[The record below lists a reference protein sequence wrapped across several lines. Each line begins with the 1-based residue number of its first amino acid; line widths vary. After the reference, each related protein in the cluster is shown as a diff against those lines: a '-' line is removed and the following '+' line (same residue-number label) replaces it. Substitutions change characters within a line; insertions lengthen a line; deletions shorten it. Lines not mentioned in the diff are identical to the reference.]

1 MSPHRNRL
9 HPKMIE
15 ALMCAQSWLWS
26 EVKKHD
32 GKFISLIIYLEF
44 HNICK
49 ILILVCFLYIF
60 SRWR

>member
-1 MSPHRNRL
+1 MSPHHNRL

-32 GKFISLIIYLEF
+32 GKFISLIIY
-44 HNICK
+44 
-49 ILILVCFLYIF
+49 FLFTYNFIIF
-60 SRWR
+60 VKF